1 MGNLCCTSNTTTNFT
16 SVIPSTNN
24 ALLANDVNET
34 QGTTVGSRSPSTILS
49 SLRSSDL
56 VGDAEIRPRLE
67 HSNRRVRRWRKG
79 RLLAQGAFGLVFAGI
94 DLTTGRPIAIKH
106 VQVPARP
113 TRKDLE
119 QIKECLDE
127 IKTLEALRHPNIVHF
142 LGSEHT
148 RNGVYAFIE
157 YAGFGSVA
165 FVLDNYGP
173 LPEAVARVRISA
185 SFRVPDSVCL

>member
-16 SVIPSTNN
+16 PVIPSTNN
-24 ALLANDVNET
+24 TPLVKDANET
-34 QGTTVGSRSPSTILS
+34 QGTAVGSRSPSTILS
-49 SLRSSDL
+49 SIRSNDH
-56 VGDAEIRPRLE
+56 VEDDEIGSRFE

-79 RLLAQGAFGLVFAGI
+79 RLLAQGAFGRVFAGI
-94 DLTTGRPIAIKH
+94 DLSTGRPIAIKH
-106 VQVPARP
+106 VQVPAQP

-173 LPEAVARVRISA
+173 LPEAVVRVRISA
-185 SFRVPDSVCL
+185 SFRVLDSVLL